1 MTTTAHPTSPYLAD
15 MGRRSLAR
23 DAVLVVAATALIAV
37 SAQLVIPLPF
47 TPVPITL
54 ATLTVM
60 ASGAALG
67 PLRGTLSAG
76 LYLLI
81 GALGAPVFSHGQSG
95 VLLPTFGYIVGYV
108 IAALAVGQLARRQA
122 DRRVGP
128 AVGLAVLGTLALYV
142 CGVPWLAVSL
152 HIPIGDAIV
161 LGVLPFLIG
170 DALKIVV
177 LSILLPSWWR
187 LTDATRTR
195 MRNESDAA

>member
-108 IAALAVGQLARRQA
+108 IAALVVGQLARRQA
-122 DRRVGP
+122 DRRVGT
-128 AVGLAVLGTLALYV
+128 AVGLAVLGTLALYG
-142 CGVPWLAVSL
+142 CGVPWLAFSL

>member
-1 MTTTAHPTSPYLAD
+1 MTTTAHSTSPYLAD

-108 IAALAVGQLARRQA
+108 IAALVVGQLARRQA

-142 CGVPWLAVSL
+142 FGVPWLAVSL

>member
-108 IAALAVGQLARRQA
+108 IAALVVGQLARRQA
-122 DRRVGP
+122 DRRVGT
-128 AVGLAVLGTLALYV
+128 AVGLAVLGTLALYC
-142 CGVPWLAVSL
+142 CGVPWLAFSL

>member
-15 MGRRSLAR
+15 MGRRSLTR

-108 IAALAVGQLARRQA
+108 IAALVVGQLARRQA

-128 AVGLAVLGTLALYV
+128 AVGLAGLGTLALYV

-152 HIPIGDAIV
+152 HIPIGDAIA
-161 LGVLPFLIG
+161 LGVLPFLVG

-195 MRNESDAA
+195 MRNESDVA

>member
-108 IAALAVGQLARRQA
+108 IAALVVGQLARRQA

-128 AVGLAVLGTLALYV
+128 AVGLAVLGTLALYG
-142 CGVPWLAVSL
+142 CGVPWLAFSL